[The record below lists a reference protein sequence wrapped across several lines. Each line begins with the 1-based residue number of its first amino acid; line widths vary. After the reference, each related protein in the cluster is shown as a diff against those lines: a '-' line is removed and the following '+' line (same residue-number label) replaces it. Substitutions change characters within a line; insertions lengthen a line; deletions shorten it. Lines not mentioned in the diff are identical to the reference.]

1 MSSAWAELAARSHY
15 SFLEGASSPAELVEV
30 AAALGMPALGLCD
43 RNGLYGAVELV
54 HAAGRAGIH
63 PVIGAELDLPGGDR
77 LRLLAADGE
86 GYRNLSRAIS
96 AAQLA
101 GEKGHPLLD
110 LFGDAD
116 NPDQNLQ
123 APHRR
128 KQLAPPPARPL
139 SLRPSAGPFPEGWP
153 SLPSTRELPAGPPA
167 RVDPGDLQGCF
178 VLAGGRQSTITDA
191 LLAGDDRVA
200 RRHLDRLR
208 EAFGADR
215 VGLLLSH
222 HLHPADTWLA
232 GETALLAERCRVRP
246 VASNLPVHA
255 TPGSKPLLDVL
266 TAIRDRTTLDRAAA
280 HGLLLP
286 NRQHHLKPEAELRA
300 LLDLYPHA
308 FEGAAEIA
316 SRCRVALDFRDVRF
330 PGFPV
335 PEGETPFSVLY
346 KLCHDA
352 VPRRYHPVTR
362 EVAARLQRELDV
374 IEKTGLAE
382 FFLITWDIMR
392 YARENGL
399 PGQGRGSAADSIVAY
414 LLGITRVD
422 PVEHNL
428 LFERFLHEEY
438 TGTPDI
444 DIDFS
449 TDHREQVLRY
459 VYEKYGEERT
469 GMVANV
475 VTYRPRMAIR
485 QVGAAMG
492 FPETIVDRLAKSENG
507 WYEGTVDDALDA
519 AGLDRAAHR
528 DALPWEQFKD
538 VLHRIERVP
547 RHLGIHVG
555 GMLVTGRPLVEVAP
569 VERATMPGRV
579 VVQFDK
585 DDVEDLGL
593 IKMDLLGLRTLSVIH
608 ECLQL
613 VEQTH
618 GVRPDLDAL
627 PLDDQR
633 VYDMICR
640 PDTIGM
646 FQIESR
652 AQQQSLY
659 QSQPREFNDL
669 IVQVAII
676 RPGPIQGNAV
686 HPYLRR
692 RQGLEPVTYAHPS
705 LEPILAETRGVIL
718 YQEQILRIVME
729 VAGYSPGEADG
740 FRRAMNRH
748 RSRVEMESLHDE
760 FVRRCQAR
768 GLDAATSEQIFSA
781 AAGFAQFGFCKSHA
795 AAFARTAYETA
806 WLKLEHPAH
815 WLCAL
820 LNAQPMGFYHP
831 SVLVEDGKRHGVRV
845 LPVDVARS
853 VERCAMERLGDGAWG
868 VRLGF
873 NYVRR
878 LGPAGR
884 AVCGEAVRAGR
895 NTSVREFWEATRLQR
910 PAMENLVM
918 LGAFDSV
925 AHGKARRELLWEL
938 RESEDS
944 LGPRA
949 VPTEPSSA
957 GERRASSRE
966 RENFS
971 ERDAKFARRE
981 ECRTAARSRTGHAA
995 RAPAAREA
1003 AAHPARRPSPRT
1015 AASRPHRTRA
1025 RRGRLPAQRG
1035 EHRPAPDELPAQA
1048 ARLPRLHSARGG
1060 PHHRRQAARP
1070 RRRPGHRPAG
1080 AVVGERLPLL
1090 HPRRRDR
1097 PPRPRAASP
1106 GLPAGAQRGQLPPA
1120 AARRRRDRSRERP
1133 AQPAGGAGA
1142 RPGRQR
1148 PGDPRR
1154 QGPPR
1159 RRRQP
1164 GCSAPAARPHH
1175 AAGGRAAQLTR
1186 LPLTAQH
1193 RHHDEHRQRGRRHR
1207 RQDHADAR
1215 QSLAAPG
1222 PHAHSLGSGDV
1233 RKPPEGRTVRP
1244 RSAHGP
1250 VTTPGP
1256 PEGYDAGRCP
1266 SSPPTSPSASGPS
1279 PTAAAS
1285 RSSLCAASS
1294 AVR

>member
-1 MSSAWAELAARSHY
+1 MTDTHDRLLHNVVVMSSGWAELAARSHY
-15 SFLEGASSPAELVEV
+15 SFLEGASSPGDLVRT
-30 AAALGMPALGLCD
+30 AAALGLPALGICD

-54 HAAGRAGIH
+54 HAARRAGIH
-63 PVIGAELDLPGGDR
+63 PVIGAELDLPDGDR
-77 LRLLAADGE
+77 LRLLATATE

-110 LFGDAD
+110 LFGDVD
-116 NPDQNLQ
+116 NPDPNLKL
-123 APHRR
+123 PHRR
-128 KQLAPPPARPL
+128 RQLEPPPSRPL
-139 SLRPSAGPFPEGWP
+139 SLRPTAGPFPEGWP
-153 SLPSTRELPAGPPA
+153 GLPSTRELPPGPPA

-178 VLAGGRQSTITDA
+178 ALAGGRESAITDA
-191 LLAGDDRVA
+191 LLAGEQRVA

-208 EAFGADR
+208 ESFGAGN
-215 VGLLLSH
+215 VGLLLTH

-232 GETALLAERCRVRP
+232 GETADLAQACNVP
-246 VASNLPVHA
+246 LVASNLPVHA

-266 TAIRDRTTLDRAAA
+266 TAIRHRTTLDSASA
-280 HGLLLP
+280 HGLLLA
-286 NRQHHLKPEAELRA
+286 NTQHRLRSEHDMRA
-300 LLDLYPHA
+300 LLDKYPQA
-308 FEGAAEIA
+308 FEGAAAIA
-316 SRCRVALDFRDVRF
+316 ARCQVALDFSDVRF

-335 PEGETPFSVLY
+335 PQGETPFSVLY

-362 EVAARLQRELDV
+362 EVAARVQRELDV

-392 YARENGL
+392 YARENGI

-449 TDHREQVLRY
+449 TDHREQVLQY
-459 VYEKYGEERT
+459 VYDKYGEERT

-492 FPETIVDRLAKSENG
+492 FPETIVDRLAKSVNG
-507 WYEGTVDDALDA
+507 WYEGTVDDALTA
-519 AGLDRAAHR
+519 AGLDHDTHR
-528 DALPWEQFKD
+528 SALPWEQLKQI
-538 VLHRIERVP
+538 LHDIERTP

-618 GVRPDLDAL
+618 GTRPDLDAL
-627 PLDDQR
+627 PLDDAR
-633 VYDMICR
+633 VYDMICE
-640 PDTIGM
+640 PDTIGL

-686 HPYLRR
+686 NPYLRR

-729 VAGYSPGEADG
+729 VAGYTPGEADG

-748 RSRVEMESLHDE
+748 RSRVEMQSLHDE
-760 FVRRCQAR
+760 FITRCMR
-768 GLDAATSEQIFSA
+768 PGLDEATAEQIFSA

-806 WLKLEHPAH
+806 WLKLEYPAH
-815 WLCAL
+815 WLCSL

-831 SVLVEDGKRHGVRV
+831 SVLVEDGKRHGVRT
-845 LPVDVARS
+845 LPVDVTRSGARCTLEQDTVGTTS
-853 VERCAMERLGDGAWG
+853 HA

-873 NYVRR
+873 NYVRG
-878 LGPAGR
+878 LGPTGR
-884 AVCGEAVRAGR
+884 AVCAQAVLDGH
-895 NTSVREFWEATRLQR
+895 NTSVGDFWRATRLHR
-910 PAMENLVM
+910 PAIENLVM
-918 LGAFDSV
+918 LGAFDAV
-925 AHGKARRELLWEL
+925 AGGRTRREQLWEL
-938 RESEDS
+938 REVEDS
-944 LGPRA
+944 MPPRNRRSAQAAKKSANPAPPRGRGLATPPAEPPPEQRQPSLLDLPAPSPSFPELDERERVAAEYRLTELSTGPHLLSFLRPQLDALGCTPLAGARGLHDKQRTRVA
-949 VPTEPSSA
+949 GLVIVRQAPSSA
-957 GERRASSRE
+957 SGFRFFTLADE
-966 RENFS
+966 
-971 ERDAKFARRE
+971 
-981 ECRTAARSRTGHAA
+981 TGHLDLVLRPKVYQRVRNVANHN
-995 RAPAAREA
+995 PLLLVDGVVEA
-1003 AAHPARRPSPRT
+1003 EG
-1015 AASRPHRTRA
+1015 
-1025 RRGRLPAQRG
+1025 GRLNLLVEQVQALDGNG
-1035 EHRPAPDELPAQA
+1035 EVA
-1048 ARLPRLHSARGG
+1048 
-1060 PHHRRQAARP
+1060 
-1070 RRRPGHRPAG
+1070 
-1080 AVVGERLPLL
+1080 
-1090 HPRRRDR
+1090 
-1097 PPRPRAASP
+1097 
-1106 GLPAGAQRGQLPPA
+1106 
-1120 AARRRRDRSRERP
+1120 
-1133 AQPAGGAGA
+1133 
-1142 RPGRQR
+1142 
-1148 PGDPRR
+1148 
-1154 QGPPR
+1154 
-1159 RRRQP
+1159 
-1164 GCSAPAARPHH
+1164 
-1175 AAGGRAAQLTR
+1175 
-1186 LPLTAQH
+1186 
-1193 RHHDEHRQRGRRHR
+1193 
-1207 RQDHADAR
+1207 
-1215 QSLAAPG
+1215 
-1222 PHAHSLGSGDV
+1222 
-1233 RKPPEGRTVRP
+1233 
-1244 RSAHGP
+1244 
-1250 VTTPGP
+1250 
-1256 PEGYDAGRCP
+1256 
-1266 SSPPTSPSASGPS
+1266 PTSHDY
-1279 PTAAAS
+1279 
-1285 RSSLCAASS
+1285 R
-1294 AVR
+1294 